1 VSGRIDRRADVSSDV
16 EKNVRKQK
24 AEMTENKLRSD
35 DIALSTS
42 GRPQVLVLKVM
53 ITGLGLLYLEGS
65 LSEVTLIPAAHL
77 FGMRLDI
84 RERLLRIEI
93 CYFKQN

>member
-1 VSGRIDRRADVSSDV
+1 VSGGIDRRAYASSEV

-35 DIALSTS
+35 DNALNTS
-42 GRPQVLVLKVM
+42 GWPRILALKVM

-65 LSEVTLIPAAHL
+65 LSEVTLIPAAHS

-84 RERLLRIEI
+84 RERLIRIEI
-93 CYFKQN
+93 CY